1 MSGRT
6 SSFTPYPHP
15 RASFPSTP
23 NTTTSLSNISVLS
36 EPKRSED
43 IRNYGVPP
51 LSEQEVEKMN
61 LYLVELMIDAGL
73 PFSFVDMP
81 SFHRLVDSIHHNA
94 SKKLPYR
101 QKVSSHLL
109 PQAAKKALEFMDV
122 KIKELLNAGHYGGL
136 LIDGYKNVSGIHIES
151 MMLAVNSTSY
161 PLDIE
166 LSGSDHHGI
175 AVASAIEKQINN
187 NTGK

>member
-1 MSGRT
+1 MERHLKKCKVYNGIQEDSIFLKRKREQPIST
-6 SSFTPYPHP
+6 SL
-15 RASFPSTP
+15 PSTP

-81 SFHRLVDSIHHNA
+81 SFHRLVDSIRHN
-94 SKKLPYR
+94 
-101 QKVSSHLL
+101 
-109 PQAAKKALEFMDV
+109 
-122 KIKELLNAGHYGGL
+122 
-136 LIDGYKNVSGIHIES
+136 
-151 MMLAVNSTSY
+151 
-161 PLDIE
+161 
-166 LSGSDHHGI
+166 
-175 AVASAIEKQINN
+175 
-187 NTGK
+187 